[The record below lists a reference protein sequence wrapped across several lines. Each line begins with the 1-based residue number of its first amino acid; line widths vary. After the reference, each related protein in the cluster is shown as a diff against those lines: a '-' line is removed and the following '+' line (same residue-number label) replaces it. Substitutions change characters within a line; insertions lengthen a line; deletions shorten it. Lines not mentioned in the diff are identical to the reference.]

1 MAIKRSAPA
10 QTGLLSPALQ
20 GVLFFC
26 CGLFLLS
33 GSDGVVKYLS
43 DYFSPLM
50 IAVFRFGVQTV
61 MVVIIAFIKG
71 IRLSSLWGE
80 LTPLQIFRA
89 SFLVLASLQF
99 IVAFKYLPLTDV
111 IAIFFIQPMILTG
124 LSAVV
129 LKEDVGPRR
138 WAAVLFGFI
147 GVLVIVRP
155 GSGIF
160 GIYALLPVG
169 AATAFALYL
178 MMTRKLSGQASVLG
192 AQLAIGL
199 TGTIVMVPALLVMMV
214 LGLGEPPV
222 LEARPDSWLAPSF
235 FLVFLAA
242 FALAGQ
248 GLLIMAFERASASLL
263 APLSYVEIISAT
275 LIGFFFF
282 NEVPDAA
289 VWLGVGILA
298 ASGIYLAHRER
309 IAARANKVSSP

>member
-10 QTGLLSPALQ
+10 QTGLFSPGLQ

-50 IAVFRFGVQTV
+50 IAVFRFGVQTA
-61 MVVIIAFIKG
+61 MVVVIAFVKG
-71 IRLSSLWGE
+71 IRLSNLWRE
-80 LTPLQIFRA
+80 LTPVQIFRA

-222 LEARPDSWLAPSF
+222 LKARPDSWLVPSF

-282 NEVPDAA
+282 NEIPDTA

-309 IAARANKVSSP
+309 IAARANKISPP